1 MYHYLYDTGKYMN
14 HTTLPIPALVT
25 TLKSFLKKTTLNSLQ
40 LAHNATFLPKHND
53 FMLYKIRIPFTMSKN
68 IEGET

>member
-25 TLKSFLKKTTLNSLQ
+25 TLKSFLKKNNFKVIAIS
-40 LAHNATFLPKHND
+40 
-53 FMLYKIRIPFTMSKN
+53 S
-68 IEGET
+68 